1 VAELNGGYNSDLAND
16 EVTFMILEGAMVSI
30 TCLYLTIMHPGMYLE
45 SQNKRKSAI
54 SEDVAMLSMP

>member
-1 VAELNGGYNSDLAND
+1 VAELNGGYDSDLAND

-30 TCLYLTIMHPGMYLE
+30 TCLCLTIMHPGMYLE
-45 SQNKRKSAI
+45 SRNNRKSAV